1 MSLDRFERPSLRDK
15 FQAQEALTNAELQ
28 KAAEELKRDTKKV
41 KKNKVESK
49 KLGRK

>member
-15 FQAQEALTNAELQ
+15 HQAQEALTNAELQ
-28 KAAEELKRDTKKV
+28 RVADELKKDTKKV
-41 KKNKVESK
+41 KKNKVEGK